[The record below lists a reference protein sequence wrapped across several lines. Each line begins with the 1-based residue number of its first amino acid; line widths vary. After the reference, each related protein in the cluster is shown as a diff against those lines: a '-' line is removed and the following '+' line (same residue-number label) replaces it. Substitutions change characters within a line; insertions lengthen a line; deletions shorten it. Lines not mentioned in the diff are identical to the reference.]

1 MWGRDSWPYVLAF
14 YGPKNLLNRVMEGKT
29 MLVLSSMPK
38 LTIWYKSFEI
48 AYILRQLINGKATN
62 V

>member
-1 MWGRDSWPYVLAF
+1 MWGRDTWPYVLAF
-14 YGPKNLLNRVMEGKT
+14 YRPKNLLNRVMEGKT

-38 LTIWYKSFEI
+38 LTIWYKNFEI

>member
-38 LTIWYKSFEI
+38 LTI
-48 AYILRQLINGKATN
+48 LT
-62 V
+62 

>member
-1 MWGRDSWPYVLAF
+1 MWCRESWPYVLAF
-14 YGPKNLLNRVMEGKT
+14 YGPKNLLNWVMEGKT

-38 LTIWYKSFEI
+38 LTIWYKNFEI